1 MLQHQADVIG
11 VFYVKCSLI
20 DFLTT
25 NHLLEKNSKTRN
37 SKVNIEE
44 L

>member
-1 MLQHQADVIG
+1 MLQHQANAIG

-20 DFLTT
+20 DFLIT
-25 NHLLEKNSKTRN
+25 NHLLEKKSKTRN
-37 SKVNIEE
+37 SKANIEE